1 MDEEL
6 NVISPRDI
14 QDDDNIQEES
24 IDVEAELT
32 MTDIEHGQNQ
42 LNDTEYQ
49 DMMENE
55 EAMTAK
61 KPNVQHRDE
70 YETDNIT

>member
-1 MDEEL
+1 
-6 NVISPRDI
+6 
-14 QDDDNIQEES
+14 
-24 IDVEAELT
+24 

-61 KPNVQHRDE
+61 KPNLQRKDDE